1 MASPRATRPAASR
14 SLPRGC
20 LSAVGRLGMMT
31 PMTEHPGEDHLEAP
45 AAAGPFEGP
54 ALGRDRRQPA
64 AAGGP
69 EGSAARGDPDGPAA
83 RGDPDGL
90 APASRHALEAFVAHL
105 RDERG
110 LSGHTVAA
118 YRRDMTQF
126 LQFAGRAGVTDPA
139 QVEPLLLRRFLALQ
153 RTRGLAAA
161 SIARKAA
168 ALRSGFRFLA
178 RRRLVPDDPA
188 AGLGVPRGPKRLPV
202 VLKPR
207 QVDRL
212 LAGPDPVD
220 PIGLRDRAILELL
233 YATGIRVGELCGLRL
248 GDVDLTAD
256 TVLVLGKGSRQR
268 VVPFGE
274 PARVALLEYLL
285 NGRAAMLAVAD
296 QPRSASGRGAAD
308 GSGDRE
314 ALFFNRRRR
323 PMTQRDVRG
332 MLERYRLAAGAPA
345 GTSPHT
351 LRHSYATHLLE
362 GGADLRE
369 VQELLG
375 HVALTTTQTYT
386 HVSNERLRRVYEQAH
401 PRA

>member
-1 MASPRATRPAASR
+1 
-14 SLPRGC
+14 

-31 PMTEHPGEDHLEAP
+31 PMTEHPGDDHLEAP
-45 AAAGPFEGP
+45 TAAGPSKGP

-69 EGSAARGDPDGPAA
+69 EGPAA

-110 LSGHTVAA
+110 LSGHTVEA

-308 GSGDRE
+308 GTGDRE

-362 GGADLRE
+362 GGADLRA

>member
-1 MASPRATRPAASR
+1 
-14 SLPRGC
+14 
-20 LSAVGRLGMMT
+20 LSAVGRVGMMT
-31 PMTEHPGEDHLEAP
+31 AMTDHLGAGRPNEPP
-45 AAAGPFEGP
+45 AQ
-54 ALGRDRRQPA
+54 D
-64 AAGGP
+64 
-69 EGSAARGDPDGPAA
+69 DPDGPGG
-83 RGDPDGL
+83 RGHSKGLAGGDDPEGL
-90 APASRHALEAFVAHL
+90 APAARHAVEAFVAHL

-110 LSGHTVAA
+110 LSGHTVVA
-118 YRRDMTQF
+118 YRRDLIQF
-126 LQFAGRAGVTDPA
+126 LQFAGRAGVTDPGR
-139 QVEPLLLRRFLALQ
+139 VEPLLLRRFLALQ

-168 ALRSGFRFLA
+168 ALRAAFRFLA
-178 RRRLVPDDPA
+178 RRGLVPDDPA
-188 AGLGVPRGPKRLPV
+188 AGLGAPRGPKRLPV

-212 LAGPDPVD
+212 LAGPEPVD

-248 GDVDLTAD
+248 ADVDLAAD
-256 TVLVLGKGSRQR
+256 TVLVLGKGARQR

-274 PARVALLEYLL
+274 PARDALLEYLV
-285 NGRAAMLAVAD
+285 NGRAAMLPNPDRPPPSTRASRRAGAAGT
-296 QPRSASGRGAAD
+296 RASGRDAAA
-308 GSGDRE
+308 DRE

-332 MLERYRLAAGAPA
+332 MLERYRVAAGAPA

-362 GGADLRE
+362 GGADLRA

-375 HVALTTTQTYT
+375 HVSLTTTQTYT

>member
-1 MASPRATRPAASR
+1 MMAA
-14 SLPRGC
+14 
-20 LSAVGRLGMMT
+20 
-31 PMTEHPGEDHLEAP
+31 MTEHPGDHLEEP
-45 AAAGPFEGP
+45 AAG
-54 ALGRDRRQPA
+54 
-64 AAGGP
+64 
-69 EGSAARGDPDGPAA
+69 
-83 RGDPDGL
+83 GDPDGL

-110 LSGHTVAA
+110 LSAHTVAA

-139 QVEPLLLRRFLALQ
+139 LVEPLLLRRFLALQ

-168 ALRSGFRFLA
+168 ALRTGFRFLA
-178 RRRLVPDDPA
+178 RRSLVADDPA

-256 TVLVLGKGSRQR
+256 TVLVLGKGAKQR

-274 PARVALLEYLL
+274 PARVALLDYLVK
-285 NGRAAMLAVAD
+285 GRAAMLPGPD
-296 QPRSASGRGAAD
+296 RAS
-308 GSGDRE
+308 DRE
-314 ALFFNRRRR
+314 ALFFNRRGR

-332 MLERYRLAAGAPA
+332 MLERYRVAAGAPA

-362 GGADLRE
+362 GGADLRA

>member
-1 MASPRATRPAASR
+1 MMTAMTDNLDEPTSPGRGSGPPSAGGSRAHNPARFVGDLGPVEPLGDPGPVEPLGGPGPVEPLGDLGPAEPLGGSGPAEPLGEPDAEGLGPRA
-14 SLPRGC
+14 
-20 LSAVGRLGMMT
+20 
-31 PMTEHPGEDHLEAP
+31 
-45 AAAGPFEGP
+45 
-54 ALGRDRRQPA
+54 RD
-64 AAGGP
+64 
-69 EGSAARGDPDGPAA
+69 
-83 RGDPDGL
+83 
-90 APASRHALEAFVAHL
+90 ALEAFVVHL

-110 LSGHTVAA
+110 LSAHTVAA
-118 YRRDMTQF
+118 YRRDLTQF

-153 RTRGLAAA
+153 RTRGLAAT

-178 RRRLVPDDPA
+178 RRGFVPDDPA
-188 AGLGVPRGPKRLPV
+188 AELGVPRGPKRLPV

-220 PIGLRDRAILELL
+220 PVGLRDRAILELL

-248 GDVDLTAD
+248 GDVDLAAD
-256 TVLVLGKGSRQR
+256 TVRVLGKGAKER

-274 PARVALLEYLL
+274 PARVAVLEYLV
-285 NGRAAMLAVAD
+285 NGRVAML
-296 QPRSASGRGAAD
+296 PRTDPPASSTTAGERHGA
-308 GSGDRE
+308 SDRE
-314 ALFFNRRRR
+314 ALFFNRRRK

-332 MLERYRLAAGAPA
+332 MLERYRVAAGAPA

-362 GGADLRE
+362 GGADLRA